1 MTLASLQNVPQS
13 DHDWLIFAFANQAH
27 HSLLDAALQKQKGV
41 NNPPTVLD
49 PIAFFDFENWLRR
62 HAQSH
67 SVYDQT
73 LSILATDLTAVDIK
87 DKEQLTHWVFGHWTA
102 HQQEAAKLGV
112 AQ

>member
-1 MTLASLQNVPQS
+1 MTIASLPNVPANE
-13 DHDWLIFAFANQAH
+13 HDWLIFAFANQDH
-27 HSLLDAALQKQKGV
+27 HALLNAALKTQRGV
-41 NNPPTVLD
+41 SNPTTVLD

-73 LSILATDLTAVDIK
+73 LSILSTDLTAVDIN
-87 DKEQLTHWVFGHWTA
+87 DKQQLEHWIFGHWTA
-102 HQQEAAKLGV
+102 HQQEAARLGV